1 MKLVFNI
8 VNMVSSINI
17 SVNYPVVATGAA
29 LIYAGAIAASSVAG
43 PAALVPVAGPVG
55 AGIAGPLA
63 FGALGL
69 LGIGK

>member
-8 VNMVSSINI
+8 VNMVLSINI

-29 LIYAGAIAASSVAG
+29 LIYAGAIAASVAG

-55 AGIAGPLA
+55 VGIAGPLA

-69 LGIGK
+69 IGIGK